1 MTGVNMFNGFP
12 ESYSAKTLIGNA
24 GWESRSIQIFHP
36 DLHPNST
43 GYKVGTERTR
53 SEMHDQMRDKP
64 GPSGQVRIAR
74 MPQASIVS

>member
-43 GYKVGTERTR
+43 GYKVRSKRTQ
-53 SEMHDQMRDKP
+53 SPMHDIDELLPIGKGRHVL
-64 GPSGQVRIAR
+64 PSL
-74 MPQASIVS
+74 